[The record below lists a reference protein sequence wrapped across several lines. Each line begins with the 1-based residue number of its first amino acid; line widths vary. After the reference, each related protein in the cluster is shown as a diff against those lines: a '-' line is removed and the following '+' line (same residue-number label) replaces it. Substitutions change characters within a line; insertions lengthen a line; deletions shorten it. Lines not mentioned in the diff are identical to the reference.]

1 MDRPVI
7 VSQTPAEVTT
17 QVTKQELVD
26 AVAESAGLT
35 KANAAAAVDAVFEAI
50 TAALADGDQVS
61 MVGFGTFK
69 VRERAARKGRNP
81 QTNEESEIAAS
92 KVPAFTAGKKL
103 KDAVK

>member
-1 MDRPVI
+1 
-7 VSQTPAEVTT
+7 
-17 QVTKQELVD
+17 VTKQELVD
-26 AVAESAGLT
+26 AVAENAGLT

-81 QTNEESEIAAS
+81 QTNQEIEIAAS

>member
-1 MDRPVI
+1 M
-7 VSQTPAEVTT
+7 
-17 QVTKQELVD
+17 TKQELVD

-81 QTNEESEIAAS
+81 QTNEEIEIAAS